1 MAGDDTKAHCDR
13 TLPCYPPSPSFEES
27 LQIAVSF
34 WGARGGGPNERLE
47 GPWPGLRPAL
57 GVGLG
62 GYTAVVTNQEMRND
76 S

>member
-1 MAGDDTKAHCDR
+1 MTGRCHA
-13 TLPCYPPSPSFEES
+13 TLLLLLSRKVCRS
-27 LQIAVSF
+27 LSLS
-34 WGARGGGPNERLE
+34 GERGGGPNERLE

-62 GYTAVVTNQEMRND
+62 GYTAVVTNQQMRND

>member
-1 MAGDDTKAHCDR
+1 M
-13 TLPCYPPSPSFEES
+13 LPSF
-27 LQIAVSF
+27 SF
-34 WGARGGGPNERLE
+34 FRGKSADRCLFLGSEGGEANERLE